1 MFCYFSYVTITST
14 ALTNTNATTSTTA
27 ALSKVN
33 NSSSIVDTQYT
44 RDSNKIIPLISQ
56 DTNQNLVRSSERIS
70 SSSKSDV
77 SVRSANERLPTVKI
91 EIKKEDL
98 DNRIYSVRE
107 NKNKN
112 VVEHKDIEVPSKIAR
127 KSKDTTF
134 SSAAATTTTPSI
146 SSSSSI
152 YNGMKISARRHSS
165 RSSIITTKKLYKTRE
180 WQLDEI
186 EAEINRQIAAEPSEE
201 TMIDSEQ
208 MNLEIPKWRTWKFSD
223 TSSHHSSEPAEDLS
237 EDAFVKRH
245 ARFLL
250 DERKRKKWDV
260 QRIRE
265 QRTIERLKRRHCKDE
280 LNDQKDS
287 EEIIS
292 FFPLADNLKVIQ
304 LTDYMP
310 VSAFGE
316 CIPALQPE
324 EFSLPWQRDRNASTT
339 NVSHPHPH
347 PQTHESFTHQPQT
360 IISSHSDNLANK
372 ISSLVFMSKKRAGRN
387 RIHHIAPISN
397 IPPITS
403 SMLRA
408 STPIPTASP
417 FTTVTSPVRQRRTR
431 HRQ

>member
-1 MFCYFSYVTITST
+1 M
-14 ALTNTNATTSTTA
+14 TNTNATTSTA

-33 NSSSIVDTQYT
+33 NSLSILDTKYT
-44 RDSNKIIPLISQ
+44 RDSHKIIPLISQ

-70 SSSKSDV
+70 SGNKSDV
-77 SVRSANERLPTVKI
+77 SVRSVNERIPTVKI

-98 DNRIYSVRE
+98 DIRNYSARE
-107 NKNKN
+107 HRNKDT
-112 VVEHKDIEVPSKIAR
+112 VEHKDSEVPLKIAR
-127 KSKDTTF
+127 KSKDTPF
-134 SSAAATTTTPSI
+134 SSVTTTPST
-146 SSSSSI
+146 STSSI
-152 YNGMKISARRHSS
+152 YNGMNIRTRRHSS

-186 EAEINRQIAAEPSEE
+186 EAEINRQIADEPSEE
-201 TMIDSEQ
+201 NMLESEQ

-223 TSSHHSSEPAEDLS
+223 ASSQSSEPAEDLS

-280 LNDQKDS
+280 LNDQKDL
-287 EEIIS
+287 EEITS

-316 CIPALQPE
+316 CIPSLKPE
-324 EFSLPWQRDRNASTT
+324 EFCLPWQRDGNASTT
-339 NVSHPHPH
+339 NVSHT
-347 PQTHESFTHQPQT
+347 QTHESFTPQPQT

-372 ISSLVFMSKKRAGRN
+372 ISSLVFISKKKAGRN

-403 SMLRA
+403 SMFGA
-408 STPIPTASP
+408 STPIPTAS
-417 FTTVTSPVRQRRTR
+417 TTLTSPVRQRRTR